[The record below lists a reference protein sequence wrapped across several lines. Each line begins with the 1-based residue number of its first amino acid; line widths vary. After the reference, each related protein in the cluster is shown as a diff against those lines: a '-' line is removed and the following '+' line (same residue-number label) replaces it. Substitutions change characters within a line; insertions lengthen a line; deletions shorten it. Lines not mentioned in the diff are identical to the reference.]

1 MKPKIPQVKEVNLEL
16 IDVNYYF
23 DEEIKID
30 DIDIQ
35 LSTRASFNNEDNL
48 IFFFI
53 HVRYFYKPNKS
64 KGQTLF
70 HTDYLSII
78 EVDKV
83 NWKKKKELK
92 VEKNQLAHLLGM
104 SFLMVR
110 GSISNRL
117 ASNFL
122 SQIELP
128 LINPLKLLEARHKM
142 DKKNFILTTDFEAG
156 HK

>member
-23 DEEIKID
+23 DEEIKIE

-35 LSTRASFNNEDNL
+35 LSARASFNNEENL

-53 HVRYFYKPNKS
+53 HVRYFYKPKKS

-83 NWKKKKELK
+83 DWKKKNELK
-92 VEKNQLAHLLGM
+92 IEKNQLAHLLGM

-117 ASNFL
+117 GSNFL
-122 SQIELP
+122 SQVELP
-128 LINPLKLLEARHKM
+128 LINPLKILEAHHKM
-142 DKKNFILTTDFEAG
+142 DKKHFVLSTDFEKR
-156 HK
+156 H